1 MSLAIFIFL
10 LRNTAHSKPRYVQSQ
25 IRSTNEH

>member
-10 LRNTAHSKPRYVQSQ
+10 LRY
-25 IRSTNEH
+25 STYFGH